1 MVEDNAKDI
10 PKECLPSTLTVRVV
24 TTKPESAEEYLIE
37 HSRRR
42 WELKSQN
49 RKGKNNSL
57 KKKKK
62 HTDSLLPTESV

>member
-42 WELKSQN
+42 WELSPKIE
-49 RKGKNNSL
+49 RERI
-57 KKKKK
+57 
-62 HTDSLLPTESV
+62 TV